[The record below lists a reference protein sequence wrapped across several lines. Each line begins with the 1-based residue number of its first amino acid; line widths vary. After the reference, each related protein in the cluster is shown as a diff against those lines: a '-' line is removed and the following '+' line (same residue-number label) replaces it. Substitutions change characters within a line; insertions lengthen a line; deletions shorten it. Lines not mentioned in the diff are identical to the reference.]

1 MLFELCDFFFKFEL
15 VNKINY
21 CYGIIDVYYIFLIS
35 IYIVLKIMVVYVY
48 VFMYKLIVY
57 SFLYFFGDFIC

>member
-1 MLFELCDFFFKFEL
+1 MRLFELCDFFLKFEL

-35 IYIVLKIMVVYVY
+35 IYIVLKLWLY
-48 VFMYKLIVY
+48 MY
-57 SFLYFFGDFIC
+57 ICMN